1 VPTSSDNEHSFV
13 GKNEILTARFPDS
26 SLSINAELVRASTKA
41 DVALVKIN
49 IPQKLSHVELA
60 PTDNVV
66 AQGAPITVLGYPGT
80 SAEVVAIIRSQ
91 EAGSI
96 SSRREQ
102 IPDPTVTPGVVSLVG
117 RPRQDMDNATI
128 IGTMGDAYQ
137 LTAGA
142 TAGNSGGPVFDANG
156 KVIAIFTY
164 GSSET
169 ENTTWAVPIQYGRA
183 LLDVQQQ

>member
-1 VPTSSDNEHSFV
+1 
-13 GKNEILTARFPDS
+13 
-26 SLSINAELVRASTKA
+26 
-41 DVALVKIN
+41 
-49 IPQKLSHVELA
+49 
-60 PTDNVV
+60 
-66 AQGAPITVLGYPGT
+66 VLGYPGT

-91 EAGSI
+91 EGGNL

-117 RPRQDMDNATI
+117 RPRQDTDNATI

-137 LTAGA
+137 LTAGV
-142 TAGNSGGPVFDANG
+142 TAGNSGGPVFDSNG
-156 KVIAIFTY
+156 KVIAILTY

-169 ENTTWAVPIQYGRA
+169 ETTTWAVPIQYGRA